1 MSLTR
6 EIEKPA
12 LGILEWF
19 HLNDR
24 DHVKQAVRQM
34 RELGITHLR
43 TGISWADYHSDEGR
57 ICMSLFIPY
66 LSRHVQ
72 LLPCLLYTPPSI
84 GITPKTSAP
93 PRHPEYFAD
102 FTEEILNLYGD
113 HFEWV
118 ELWNEPN
125 NTSEYDHRLD
135 QDWGIFRNFMGQAAD
150 VIHKHGKKVL
160 LGGMSPV
167 DPAWLNY
174 MFEMGL
180 MEKIDTVGIHGFP
193 GTFDSDWPG
202 DRKSTRLNSS
212 HVATSYAV
220 CCLKKQTASWS

>member
-34 RELGITHLR
+34 RELGINHLR
-43 TGISWADYHSDEGR
+43 TGISWADYHSEEGR
-57 ICMSLFIPY
+57 KWMSWFIPY

-102 FTEEILNLYGD
+102 FTEQILHLYVD

-118 ELWNEPN
+118 ELRNHPN
-125 NTSEYDHRLD
+125 RSEERRV
-135 QDWGIFRNFMGQAAD
+135 GKEFRS
-150 VIHKHGKKVL
+150 L
-160 LGGMSPV
+160 CP
-167 DPAWLNY
+167 
-174 MFEMGL
+174 
-180 MEKIDTVGIHGFP
+180 
-193 GTFDSDWPG
+193 
-202 DRKSTRLNSS
+202 
-212 HVATSYAV
+212 
-220 CCLKKQTASWS
+220 QTLS